1 MSGPDSDDNDA
12 MRRLPPPPG
21 MPGTVGPALPPVPEK
36 TSGDRLRAPSGMR
49 WSHRPAHG
57 DSEDPLERVPRA
69 SALGVLLRWTEDL
82 DDERA
87 VTLWAGLSAV
97 EDPTAREAAILR
109 WIEWAGVTIPLGVK
123 FRDLASAVEQ
133 LIEELEAT
141 ARNAERVYQ
150 HDVVDL
156 LPMSR
161 ALHGYMRARE
171 NVPGVVAGAARA
183 IVLARE
189 VLHSRGVGDPRAPD
203 SDGGRPS
210 APGVADPAATAHLML
225 VATLRRRMERAATD
239 ECSDLMAV
247 YLRAERPVELPL
259 WAQSTLDF
267 LLLHS
272 DYRGVFPRPL
282 GAVGREAPALWATL
296 LQQTRTFRE
305 ALRAGRLLQA
315 LAQHDDIARDLP
327 GVTVQV
333 AEDVLVGLLEHER
346 FEVWSRAA
354 RAMGRLAGVL
364 PSVGQRLQGLFV
376 AEAPTLLKRR
386 AYAALGNLSL
396 LASPELHA
404 RRNAIVSERGGDVL
418 DAAAAALLDTTA
430 GSPGESGNYHVPEA
444 ALVAALSV
452 GLPDLAA
459 DGSTSWVEPL
469 RSFIPRGGPEAWMA
483 LARTLQEIRQRDPG
497 ARALVELLAQD
508 LRARAEAWKGP
519 AGIDAERADRAAAL
533 AGRVASLDDSRT
545 PFGLVFELAL
555 LIGKGPGA
563 PGLRAQV
570 DAFAAEMDILV
581 GNSARALGQESARTA
596 ARGAM
601 VLEEIV
607 DLVVQGDLE
616 VIAYRFAEGGPRAA
630 ALAVLDTL
638 RQRLLKMLWTGM
650 RRPTPQVF
658 AWRRWLF
665 RTAASL
671 PLVPPSNR
679 RIAAETVREQV
690 FETLDRLAD
699 DPNFGQSA
707 MQRYVASAVVAL
719 AAPLRPSLDDGA
731 PLAVLVWL
739 CIRGALQP
747 SQVRM
752 RRWLGDE
759 VSPEAVERL
768 FRVME
773 LMGRAGRDIARD
785 LHELSVIAGGEK
797 SRMGNLLEALG
808 VELGAMS
815 LRRAESHWSG
825 LPRFDL
831 TDLANF
837 ADTLRRVRDESA
849 FALTL
854 DAERLASVG
863 TATPPESLAER
874 AGRLDRILTATSMK
888 FVDASRRVEVV
899 EHYVSEVSALSE
911 SIAVACG
918 PLVGSGVRGMLAKA
932 LVQVRS
938 LASEAVRD
946 REGVRYIARLRVLGE
961 LSSAHEGG
969 IASTYLAEG
978 PAPGKR
984 VVVKLL
990 PWTRF
995 RGASAEMARQM
1006 FEGEMERLAA
1016 VVHPNIVSI
1025 VDAGFVEEGAY
1036 IALEYIPGASLETL
1050 LQKLGRLPL
1059 SQLGPLVADVA
1070 RALAYLHDRGVLHR
1084 DVKPANLLAQA
1095 DLPHDAPLTAELW
1108 DGAEVVRAVLID
1120 FGVATEADR
1129 AGPHEG
1135 VTGTPGYIAPEV
1147 ARGLDT
1153 VGPAVDVYSLAVVV
1167 YELLTGTNPFLEGHA
1182 DLNTILVRHGS
1193 MTLPWTRLPEVPG
1206 RPLLVQ
1212 LLSDATRFDPR
1223 QRPTMHEFLA
1233 RWTKLLDEG
1242 RRVAG

>member
-1 MSGPDSDDNDA
+1 
-12 MRRLPPPPG
+12 
-21 MPGTVGPALPPVPEK
+21 MPGSVGPALPPVPEK
-36 TSGDRLRAPSGMR
+36 LVGNRLRSPSGMR
-49 WSHRPAHG
+49 WSHRP
-57 DSEDPLERVPRA
+57 PLGEVDETMERVPRA

-123 FRDLASAVEQ
+123 FRDLATAVEQ
-133 LIEELEAT
+133 LIDELEAT

-150 HDVVDL
+150 HDAVDL

-189 VLHSRGVGDPRAPD
+189 VLHSRGVGDARAPVME
-203 SDGGRPS
+203 GRAS
-210 APGVADPAATAHLML
+210 SPGVADPAATAHLML
-225 VATLRRRMERAATD
+225 VATLRRRMERASTD
-239 ECSDLMAV
+239 ECSELMAV

-272 DYRGVFPRPL
+272 DYKGVFPRAL
-282 GAVGREAPALWATL
+282 GAIGREAPALWGAL
-296 LQQTRTFRE
+296 LQQSRTFRE

-315 LAQHDDIARDLP
+315 LAQHDDVARDLP

-364 PSVGQRLQGLFV
+364 PMVGQRLQALFV
-376 AEAPTLLKRR
+376 GEAPTLLKRR

-396 LASPELHA
+396 LAAPELHA
-404 RRNAIVSERGGDVL
+404 RRNAIVGAGDRNGDAL
-418 DAAAAALLDTTA
+418 AAAAAALLDTSGA
-430 GSPGESGNYHVPEA
+430 NAGESGTYHVPEA
-444 ALVAALSV
+444 ALVAALAV

-508 LRARAEAWKGP
+508 LRTRAEAWKGP

-545 PFGLVFELAL
+545 PFGLVFELAV

-563 PGLRAQV
+563 SGLRAQV

-616 VIAYRFAEGGPRAA
+616 VIAYRIAEGGPRAA
-630 ALAVLDTL
+630 ALAVLDAL

-665 RTAASL
+665 RTAACL
-671 PLVPPSNR
+671 PLVPPTNR

-719 AAPLRPSLDDGA
+719 SAPLRPSLDDGA

-739 CIRGALQP
+739 CIRGVLQP

-808 VELGAMS
+808 VELGAMA

-854 DAERLASVG
+854 DAERPAPAS
-863 TATPPESLAER
+863 APAPSESLAER
-874 AGRLDRILTATSMK
+874 AGRLDRILTATSLK
-888 FVDASRRVEVV
+888 FVDSSRRVEVV

-911 SIAVACG
+911 SISVACG
-918 PLVGSGVRGMLAKA
+918 ALVGSGVRGLLAKA
-932 LVQVRS
+932 LVLVRS

-1059 SQLGPLVADVA
+1059 LQLGPLVADVA

-1108 DGAEVVRAVLID
+1108 ESAEVVRAVLID

-1153 VGPAVDVYSLAVVV
+1153 VGPAVDVYSLALVV

-1193 MTLPWTRLPEVPG
+1193 MTLPWARLPEVPG
-1206 RPLLVQ
+1206 RPALVQ
-1212 LLSDATRFDPR
+1212 LLTDATRFDPR
-1223 QRPTMHEFLA
+1223 HRPTMREFLA
-1233 RWTKLLDEG
+1233 RWVKLLDEA
-1242 RRVAG
+1242 RREAGTT

>member
-1 MSGPDSDDNDA
+1 MSGADSDDSDA
-12 MRRLPPPPG
+12 TRRLPPPPG
-21 MPGTVGPALPPVPEK
+21 LPGAIGPALPPVHDPNA
-36 TSGDRLRAPSGMR
+36 GARLRAPSGMR
-49 WSHRPAHG
+49 WSNRPVPGEAE
-57 DSEDPLERVPRA
+57 SSLERVPRA

-123 FRDLASAVEQ
+123 FRDLALAVEQ

-141 ARNAERVYQ
+141 TRNADRVYL
-150 HDVVDL
+150 HDAVDL
-156 LPMSR
+156 LPMTR

-171 NVPGVVAGAARA
+171 NVAGVVAGAARA

-189 VLHSRGVGDPRAPD
+189 VLHSRGVAEL
-203 SDGGRPS
+203 SAATESGRVS
-210 APGVADPAATAHLML
+210 TTGVADPAATGHLML
-225 VATLRRRMERAATD
+225 VATLRRRMERAATE
-239 ECSDLMAV
+239 ECAELIAV

-272 DYRGVFPRPL
+272 DYRGVFPRAL
-282 GAVGREAPALWATL
+282 GAIGREAPGLWTAL
-296 LQQTRTFRE
+296 LQQSRTFRE
-305 ALRAGRLLQA
+305 AVRAGRLLIA
-315 LAQHDDIARDLP
+315 LAQHEDIARDLP

-333 AEDVLVGLLEHER
+333 AEEVLIALLEHDR

-376 AEAPTLLKRR
+376 GEAPTLLKRR

-396 LASPELHA
+396 LAAPELHA
-404 RRNAIVSERGGDVL
+404 RRNAIVGGERSGDAL
-418 DAAAAALLDTTA
+418 AAAAAALLDSSGA
-430 GSPGESGNYHVPEA
+430 NAGESGTYHVPEA

-452 GLPDLAA
+452 GLSDLAA
-459 DGSTSWVEPL
+459 DGSMAWVEPL

-483 LARTLQEIRQRDPG
+483 LGRTLQEIRQRDPG
-497 ARALVELLAQD
+497 ARGLVEILAQD

-519 AGIDAERADRAAAL
+519 AGIDAERAERAAAL
-533 AGRVASLDDSRT
+533 AGRVASSDESRT
-545 PFGLVFELAL
+545 PFGLLYELAL

-563 PGLRAQV
+563 SGLRAQV

-581 GNSARALGQESARTA
+581 GNSARALGQENPRTA

-616 VIAYRFAEGGPRAA
+616 VIAYRIAEGGPRAA
-630 ALAVLDTL
+630 ALSVLDAL
-638 RQRLLKMLWTGM
+638 RQRLLKMLWTGL

-658 AWRRWLF
+658 AWRRWLL
-665 RTAASL
+665 RTAATL
-671 PLVPPSNR
+671 PLVPSTNR

-699 DPNFGQSA
+699 DPNFGHAA
-707 MQRYVASAVVAL
+707 MQRYVASAVVSLSAS
-719 AAPLRPSLDDGA
+719 LRPALDEGA

-739 CIRGALQP
+739 SVRGALLP

-773 LMGRAGRDIARD
+773 LMGRTGRDIGRD

-808 VELGAMS
+808 AELTA
-815 LRRAESHWSG
+815 LAQRRAEAHWSG

-831 TDLANF
+831 TDLANYV
-837 ADTLRRVRDESA
+837 DTLRRVRDESA

-854 DAERLASVG
+854 DAERPNP
-863 TATPPESLAER
+863 TAPTGQAESLAER
-874 AGRLDRILTATSMK
+874 AGRLDRMLTATSLK

-911 SIAVACG
+911 AIAVASG
-918 PLVGSGVRGMLAKA
+918 PLVGAGVRVLLAKA
-932 LVQVRS
+932 LVQVRA
-938 LASEAVRD
+938 LAADAMRD

-1059 SQLGPLVADVA
+1059 AQLGPLVADIA

-1108 DGAEVVRAVLID
+1108 DQAEVIRAVLID
-1120 FGVATEADR
+1120 FGVATEAER

-1193 MTLPWTRLPEVPG
+1193 MTLPWARLPEVPG
-1206 RPLLVQ
+1206 RPMLVQ

-1223 QRPTMHEFLA
+1223 QRPTMREFLT
-1233 RWTKLLDEG
+1233 RWTALLA
-1242 RRVAG
+1242 VS